1 MKILVL
7 HGPNL
12 NLLGKREPE
21 VYGKTTLAEINAELE
36 KRAVEL
42 DLEIRCFQ
50 SNHEGV
56 LIDTIHE
63 AMDWADGILINPG
76 GFTHTSV
83 ALRDAIAGSGI
94 PTVEVHLSNIH
105 AREPFRRKSL
115 TAGVCVGQISG
126 FGRQSYDL
134 GLRALANSVRCT

>member
-63 AMDWADGILINPG
+63 AMDWANGILINPG
-76 GFTHTSV
+76 GIYPYQCGTSRLPLPVPESQRWRCISLTFTHGS
-83 ALRDAIAGSGI
+83 LFAGN
-94 PTVEVHLSNIH
+94 L
-105 AREPFRRKSL
+105 
-115 TAGVCVGQISG
+115 
-126 FGRQSYDL
+126 
-134 GLRALANSVRCT
+134 